1 MHKFNHS
8 IVRKLGRPK
17 IRHCVKE
24 YYRLYRSKIIRK
36 YLTEKSI
43 RYIIAQCKQG
53 RRTAT
58 IAYEMNV
65 TQRHIQRIWAEFRK
79 TGVPHVQKTPGRH
92 SSAPSEA
99 QTNLVLQKHKEQPIG
114 AVYLGA

>member
-1 MHKFNHS
+1 MSKQMKIPSKILSESFLIGILYLVGMS

-24 YYRLYRSKIIRK
+24 YYRLYRSKIMRK

-53 RRTAT
+53 
-58 IAYEMNV
+58 
-65 TQRHIQRIWAEFRK
+65 
-79 TGVPHVQKTPGRH
+79 
-92 SSAPSEA
+92 S
-99 QTNLVLQKHKEQPIG
+99 
-114 AVYLGA
+114 